1 VARVTIQQAASMVGM
16 SVRTLRRRIRDGT
29 LPASM
34 EHRRGRDVWMVDTG
48 DLAGWAETVGAQV
61 AVNGPGRMTDQGGTM
76 PTDPAPAADVDAKVQ
91 VLQAQLDAAQ
101 AQVEALEGERDWLRA
116 QVDRLTLMLPPPAG
130 PDRRGWWQRLWGRD
144 YT

>member
-1 VARVTIQQAASMVGM
+1 MARVTIQKAASMVGM

-34 EHRRGRDVWMVDTG
+34 EHRRGRDVWTIDPA

-61 AVNGPGRMTDQGGTM
+61 AVTGPGRMTDQGATM
-76 PTDPAPAADVDAKVQ
+76 PTATASAADVDAKVQ

-101 AQVEALEGERDWLRA
+101 AQAQALESERDWLRA

-130 PDRRGWWQRLWGRD
+130 PDRRGWWARLWGRE
-144 YT
+144 